1 MQYAGKSTSKK
12 IIIKSY
18 GRRMMKTMIKNIL
31 KTGAKCLS
39 VLLLIYFFA
48 SIVDVNLHNT
58 PGHGSISEYNL
69 FVVLSRLYK

>member
-1 MQYAGKSTSKK
+1 
-12 IIIKSY
+12 
-18 GRRMMKTMIKNIL
+18 MKTMMKDIL
-31 KTGAKCLS
+31 KIGAKCLS

-69 FVVLSRLYK
+69 FVVLSRLHK